1 MNWNFR
7 VNYTSYLDSRA
18 GRTAR
23 GFGRRWWINEVASW
37 WWCTARFCI
46 VGKLG
51 LGVVGAGR
59 GREVTEDGVSQ
70 KSSSLELR
78 LVLLFGDTVLLE
90 AT

>member
-1 MNWNFR
+1 M
-7 VNYTSYLDSRA
+7 
-18 GRTAR
+18 
-23 GFGRRWWINEVASW
+23 ASW
-37 WWCTARFCI
+37 WWCTSRFCI

-51 LGVVGAGR
+51 LGVGGGAGR
-59 GREVTEDGVSQ
+59 GREVTGDVVSQ